1 MQETTQDPNI
11 SQIPDHSDEWP
22 SSLTLPYQTEVYQGY
37 FIGLYSNCKPE
48 EIEVRSKSRS
58 LFWHYFVLTADEN
71 PIASGFG
78 YESKQKALES
88 ARAKVIAFEQAALL
102 EP

>member
-1 MQETTQDPNI
+1 MQGKLQDPNI
-11 SQIPDHSDEWP
+11 SQIPDYPNEWP

-37 FIGLYSNCKPE
+37 FIGLYSNCKPD
-48 EIEVRSKSRS
+48 EIEENRRSKS

-78 YESKQKALES
+78 YDSKQKALES
-88 ARAKVIAFEQAALL
+88 ARAKVIAFEQAALS